1 MATEESSERLV
12 ALLEQIAARLESI
25 DNKLS
30 GIHADA
36 DLIAQNT
43 SPLAAKPGD
52 HADRVDSP

>member
-1 MATEESSERLV
+1 MATDESSERLIV
-12 ALLEQIAARLESI
+12 LLEQIAARLESI
-25 DNKLS
+25 DTKLS

-43 SPLAAKPGD
+43 SPLASKLGD